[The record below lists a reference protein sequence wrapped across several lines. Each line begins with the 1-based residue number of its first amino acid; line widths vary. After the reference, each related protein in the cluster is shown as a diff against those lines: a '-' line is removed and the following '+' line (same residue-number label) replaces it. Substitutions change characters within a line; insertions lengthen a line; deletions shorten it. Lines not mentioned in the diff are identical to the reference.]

1 MIARTMKCYDCKKE
15 FFEKM
20 TNDDYSEYLQKRRHA
35 EKQGVEYGWFCT
47 NCADKKCVMCKI
59 GRATKYIPAKKD
71 GEIKKKIPTCQN
83 CFDRFREKLGFDE
96 EISPEL
102 LEPLPNLTHEE
113 WMEFIEKI
121 QSGQI

>member
-20 TNDDYSEYLQKRRHA
+20 TNNDYSEYLQKRRHA

-59 GRATKYIPAKKD
+59 GRVTKYIPAKKD

-121 QSGQI
+121 